1 MAGWSQA
8 PMERRQVT
16 LFSPTLDAMIGE
28 DHPVRLFDEILSL
41 CDWSAWEQ
49 HYCLV
54 HGQPPIHPR
63 IVAGV
68 ILYGLSRGMRSSR
81 VLEYMLATNVDFM
94 WLAEGRQIDH
104 STICGFRTQFRR
116 ELKQLFANVFQIA
129 LRAGLARLETVALDA
144 TRVKANSSRHG
155 TATAATLGERL
166 AVLDAQVEQMLQ
178 EAEEADAK
186 APALFGQIPPDRL
199 PKELADLTRR
209 QARLGKALAA
219 AKAKDA
225 SRKANAKG
233 KGVKGR
239 KAKEPKPAA
248 VPVADP
254 ESTIQ
259 PNKEGGFAPNFTP
272 MVTTEGQGGFI
283 ADADVL
289 AGGEDPY
296 QAVETVDRIAE
307 TFGPKPQ
314 EMLADSAYDSGQTL
328 AGLDD
333 RKVEAFIPLSQ
344 RPQTPENPARRDDP
358 TQPVAEGDWDKLPR
372 NVKSHKLDR
381 SAFVYDAEADCYYC
395 PMGQVLPFWRI
406 HSRSGRTGPVPSR
419 VYRCAGGADCP
430 LGTECI
436 AGRTGRRTVARDDCE
451 RHREAMDARLASPRG
466 RATYG
471 RRKWIAETPFAL
483 LKARMGLRQ
492 FLLRG
497 LEKVKTEWLWA
508 CTALNLA
515 KLARNAAAIRAHLAT
530 IPA

>member
-1 MAGWSQA
+1 MAGWSQP

-28 DHPVRLFDEILSL
+28 DHPVRLFDELLSL

-94 WLAEGRQIDH
+94 WLAEGRRIDH
-104 STICGFRTQFRR
+104 STICGFRTQFRS
-116 ELKQLFANVFQIA
+116 ELKQLFADVFRIA
-129 LRAGLARLETVALDA
+129 LRAGLARLETVALDG
-144 TRVKANSSRHG
+144 TRVKANSSRHS
-155 TATAATLGERL
+155 TATAATLAERL
-166 AVLDAQVEQMLQ
+166 AALDAQVEQMLQ

-199 PKELADLTRR
+199 PRELADLKRR
-209 QARLGKALAA
+209 QARLGKALVA
-219 AKAKDA
+219 AKAKHA
-225 SRKANAKG
+225 SRKTDKNG
-233 KGVKGR
+233 KK
-239 KAKEPKPAA
+239 KPAA

-254 ESTIQ
+254 ESTVQ

-272 MVTTEGQGGFI
+272 VVTTEGKGDFI

-296 QAVETVDRIAE
+296 QAVETIDRIAE
-307 TFGPKPQ
+307 TFGQKPEQ
-314 EMLADSAYDSGQTL
+314 MLADSAYDSGETL
-328 AGLDD
+328 AGLDE
-333 RKVEAFIPLSQ
+333 RNVEAFIPLSQ
-344 RPQTPENPARRDDP
+344 RPGTPDNPARRDDP
-358 TQPVAEGDWDKLPR
+358 THPVAEADWEKLPR

-395 PMGQVLPFWRI
+395 PMGRVLAFWRI
-406 HSRSGRTGPVPSR
+406 HNRPGRSGAVRYR
-419 VYRCAGGADCP
+419 AYRCAGGCDCP
-430 LGTECI
+430 LRSQCVSS
-436 AGRTGRRTVARDDCE
+436 RTGRRSVARDE
-451 RHREAMDARLASPRG
+451 SEPHREAMDARLASPRG
-466 RATYG
+466 RRVYS
-471 RRKWIAETPFAL
+471 RRKWIAETPLAM

-515 KLARNAAAIRAHLAT
+515 KLVRNAAAMRAHLAT

>member
-1 MAGWSQA
+1 MAGWSQP

-41 CDWSAWEQ
+41 CDWSAWEG

-104 STICGFRTQFRR
+104 STICGFRTQFRD
-116 ELKQLFANVFQIA
+116 ELKQLFANVFRIA

-144 TRVKANSSRHG
+144 TRVKANSSRHS
-155 TATAATLGERL
+155 TATAATLAERL
-166 AVLDAQVEQMLQ
+166 AALDAQVERMLQ

-186 APALFGQIPPDRL
+186 APALFGQIPPNRL
-199 PKELADLTRR
+199 PRELADLKRR
-209 QARLGKALAA
+209 QERLGEALAA
-219 AKAKDA
+219 AKAKDT
-225 SRKANAKG
+225 SRKTDKNG
-233 KGVKGR
+233 KK
-239 KAKEPKPAA
+239 KPAA

-254 ESTIQ
+254 ESTVQ

-272 MVTTEGQGGFI
+272 VVTTEDKGGFI

-289 AGGEDPY
+289 AGGEDPH
-296 QAVETVDRIAE
+296 QAVETIDRIE
-307 TFGPKPQ
+307 QTFGQKPGQ
-314 EMLADSAYDSGQTL
+314 MLADSAYDSGQTL
-328 AGLDD
+328 AGLDH
-333 RKVEAFIPLSQ
+333 RKVEPFIPLSQ
-344 RPQTPENPARRDDP
+344 RPGTPDNPARRDDP
-358 TQPVAEGDWDKLPR
+358 TQPVAEADWDKLPR

-381 SAFVYDAEADCYYC
+381 SAFVYDGQADCYYC
-395 PMGQVLPFWRI
+395 PMGRVLAFWRI
-406 HSRSGRTGPVPSR
+406 HRRSGRTGAVESR
-419 VYRCAGGADCP
+419 VYRCAGSSDCP
-430 LGTECI
+430 LGAECI
-436 AGRTGRRTVARDDCE
+436 AGRTGRRCVARDNCE
-451 RHREAMDARLASPRG
+451 EHREAMDARLASRRG
-466 RATYG
+466 RETYS

-497 LEKVKTEWLWA
+497 LEKVKIEWLWA
-508 CTALNLA
+508 CTALNLS
-515 KLARNAAAIRAHLAT
+515 KLVRNAATIRAHLAA